1 MKLIQLKKL
10 AQQYKLPC
18 YSFLPK
24 NELQIYIQLS
34 IQQLIPECPICFN
47 QTDASFICDKCYF
60 CVCSSYSSKILKC
73 PQCRS
78 PRKIPHVRIE
88 RKNGEIHELTD
99 EFCEFL
105 NVQCPMLK
113 DDIDNAILQ
122 NMHFL
127 RLLIQL
133 GI

>member
-1 MKLIQLKKL
+1 MSNMFQSNRCI
-10 AQQYKLPC
+10 
-18 YSFLPK
+18 
-24 NELQIYIQLS
+24 IYLRQML
-34 IQQLIPECPICFN
+34 
-47 QTDASFICDKCYF
+47 
-60 CVCSSYSSKILKC
+60 CSSCSSKILKC

-78 PRKIPHVRIE
+78 PRKIPHVHIE
-88 RKNGEIHELTD
+88 HKNGEIHKLTD

-122 NMHFL
+122 NMHFS